1 MEDSIEVWEEKG
13 RQGHEE
19 NDIPQPCF
27 RSANQIKPGML
38 RNPPHTVLRTRIPS
52 PNQQNLE
59 FRAGELGSAR
69 PNVCCAGEQDAKRR
83 PARSCGSTNEAK
95 SESRIELTMS
105 IDFGTEDHEFS
116 TVYRRELCYFQEA

>member
-27 RSANQIKPGML
+27 RPANQIKPGML

-52 PNQQNLE
+52 PNQKNLE
-59 FRAGELGSAR
+59 FRAGKLGSAR
-69 PNVCCAGEQDAKRR
+69 PNACFAGEEDAKRR
-83 PARSCGSTNEAK
+83 PTRFCGTTTEAK
-95 SESRIELTMS
+95 HKTRIELTMS
-105 IDFGTEDHEFS
+105 IGFSTEDHEF
-116 TVYRRELCYFQEA
+116 YCRL